1 MIISEFTPDKIESLP
16 TDIQKLVWRALFYK
30 SQVTMYEREYALRKD
45 DKIFEKLNKYREA
58 FKNMQEILNK
68 ICKSMAL
75 ESIIIVD

>member
-16 TDIQKLVWRALFYK
+16 IDIQKLVWRALFYK

-68 ICKSMAL
+68 KCKSKGL